1 MYGMVRES
9 RCANCEHRKV
19 CSFKE
24 QFLNAQK
31 AVDEVTVHTGDKSI
45 KYLRN
50 FDWIKRVEL
59 TYWAAFDA
67 IQDEIRRVSTKEEK
81 RRSKGKK

>member
-1 MYGMVRES
+1 MYGMVRET
-9 RCANCEHRKV
+9 RCTRCEHRKV

-31 AVDEVTVHTGDKSI
+31 AVDEVTVHTGDKSS
-45 KYLRN
+45 KYLRD

-59 TYWAAFDA
+59 ECVHYIPMKPLLRET
-67 IQDEIRRVSTKEEK
+67 
-81 RRSKGKK
+81 

>member
-1 MYGMVRES
+1 MNGWAKET
-9 RCANCEHRKV
+9 RCTNCEHRKV

-31 AVDEVTVHTGDKSI
+31 VVDEVTVRTGDKSV
-45 KYLRN
+45 KYLRD

-59 TYWAAFDA
+59 ECVHFIPMKSMLRET
-67 IQDEIRRVSTKEEK
+67 
-81 RRSKGKK
+81 

>member
-45 KYLRN
+45 KN
-50 FDWIKRVEL
+50 
-59 TYWAAFDA
+59 AFY
-67 IQDEIRRVSTKEEK
+67 
-81 RRSKGKK
+81 